1 MLYAIFMI
9 IHVIICLLLVVV
21 VLMQSSKGGGLAGAF
36 GGGGGLPQQMFGS
49 RTMTTALH
57 KMTVYLAVGFF
68 LTSAI
73 LFILTADRSS
83 NRSVIGDALDEG
95 TLTSDVVAPTT
106 DADVL
111 PTATA
116 GDDALPEASTQE
128 TGGTETGGTE

>member
-1 MLYAIFMI
+1 MLYVFFMI
-9 IHVIICLLLVVV
+9 LHVIICLLLVVV

-73 LFILTADRSS
+73 LFILTADRSA

-95 TLTSDVVAPTT
+95 TLTSDVT
-106 DADVL
+106 L
-111 PTATA
+111 PTS
-116 GDDALPEASTQE
+116 DASPL
-128 TGGTETGGTE
+128 TETGTDAGVLEEPQGSAAEQDDGQ

>member
-1 MLYAIFMI
+1 MLYTFFMI
-9 IHVIICLLLVVV
+9 VHVIICLLLVVV

-73 LFILTADRSS
+73 LFILTADRASS
-83 NRSVIGDALDEG
+83 SSVIGDALDEG
-95 TLTSDVVAPTT
+95 TLTSDVTVPPADDILTT
-106 DADVL
+106 D
-111 PTATA
+111 
-116 GDDALPEASTQE
+116 PEAAEGALQSLDE
-128 TGGTETGGTE
+128 DGTGEGDGQ